1 MNWQIMLPDLLRAA
15 ACGLLALALCR
26 LFHEPPTAI
35 LGRQRWLIVGALLG
49 LGAVQLLLFV
59 FPLLG
64 FAWVLH
70 DTAMLASVCLVLAAL
85 GLCIVLGQARR
96 RLSGVVHAVIQ
107 ARLDQAEVRAR
118 EARQWLLMAE
128 EIANVGHWRISL
140 PDFQLFW
147 SDELYRIHALCPEEF
162 QPRVGAAIKLLHE
175 DDRDP
180 TIKAVETTV
189 ATGEK
194 LEFAARVLRPD
205 GETRHVLIRGHM
217 ERDAAGAAIG
227 VFGVMLDMT
236 DQKLTEEKL
245 QRANAASA
253 AANERLR
260 ELAMADSLTGL
271 PNRRHFDSVFEVEFR
286 RAVRE
291 RTTLGLVMVDIDY
304 FKAYN
309 DIYGHPAGDECL
321 RNIAAAIAAVPQRPA
336 DLAARYGGEELV
348 LLLPGATLAGAELL
362 AQRLV
367 EAVRALEIA
376 HKGGPGRVTISCGV
390 AVFEPGRHQAEP
402 LSLLQRADRA
412 LYKAKNSGRDRVCRD
427 GAERVAELAG

>member
-1 MNWQIMLPDLLRAA
+1 LLRAA
-15 ACGLLALALCR
+15 ACGLLGLWLLR
-26 LFHEPPTAI
+26 LFRAPPTEI
-35 LGRQRWLIVGALLG
+35 LGRRRWLVVGAMFALG
-49 LGAVQLLLFV
+49 GFQLLLFALALAG
-59 FPLLG
+59 FPWVPGDTATLAAGSLLLFVLG
-64 FAWVLH
+64 F
-70 DTAMLASVCLVLAAL
+70 C
-85 GLCIVLGQARR
+85 GFLGQARR
-96 RLSGVVHAVIQ
+96 RLSGAVHAVIQ
-107 ARLDQAEVRAR
+107 ARLDEAEMRAR

-140 PDFQLFW
+140 PDHRLFW
-147 SDELYRIHALCPEEF
+147 SDGLYRIHGLGPEEF
-162 QPRVGAAIKLLHE
+162 DPGVAAALRLLHE
-175 DDRDP
+175 DDRLR
-180 TIKAVETTV
+180 TRKAVEHAI

-194 LEFAARVLRPD
+194 FEFAVRVERPE
-205 GETRHVLIRGHM
+205 GEIRHVQVRGCL
-217 ERDAAGAAIG
+217 ERDAAGTAIG

-253 AANERLR
+253 AANEKLR

-271 PNRRHFDSVFEVEFR
+271 PNRRHFDSVFEIEFR

-291 RTTLGLVMVDIDY
+291 RTALGLVMVDIDY

-321 RNIAAAIAAVPQRPA
+321 RRIAAAIAAVPQRPA

-348 LLLPGATLAGAELL
+348 LLLPGATLAGAEFV

-376 HKGGPGRVTISCGV
+376 HDGGPGLVTVSCGV
-390 AVFEPGRHQAEP
+390 AVFEPGRHPAEP
-402 LSLLQRADRA
+402 LALLQRADRA
-412 LYKAKNSGRDRVCRD
+412 LYKAKHSGRDRVCRD
-427 GAERVAELAG
+427 GAERVAELAR